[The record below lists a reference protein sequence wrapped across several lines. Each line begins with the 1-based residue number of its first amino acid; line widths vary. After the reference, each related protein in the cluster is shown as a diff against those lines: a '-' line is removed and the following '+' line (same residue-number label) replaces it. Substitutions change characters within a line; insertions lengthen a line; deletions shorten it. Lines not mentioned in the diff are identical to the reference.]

1 MKIYANM
8 HTHSNHS
15 DGGYTP
21 IELAHAAKKE
31 GYGAIVLTDHDNI
44 TGFQEM
50 RLTCESLGLETV
62 LGAEFSS
69 PSKLLPA
76 KPGVKTENNSFH
88 ICGYGFDP
96 DHPGIKAYLLE
107 LGAQKTAQTKEVFDL
122 AVKKGLLSG
131 IEWEEVIA
139 LNPGKIWINGGK
151 VFAAMVAKGL
161 VKPQALSWFVSEVNR
176 PLLPLV
182 FPCKFRQEYEII
194 QLIREAGGLAILAH
208 PHEQLQ
214 YMQALMEMG
223 ICGLEV
229 SHHLLTPEEQTAAI
243 KLALEKGLYI
253 SGGSDHCGQC
263 SGYYERYPTPEAC
276 PKYVPYLSFGTSK
289 EYFDEIKTKQLCR

>member
-8 HTHSNHS
+8 HTHSSHS

-21 IELAHAAKKE
+21 SELAHAAKKE

-44 TGFQEM
+44 TGFPEM
-50 RLTCESLGLETV
+50 RSACEALGLETV
-62 LGAEFSS
+62 LGVEFSS

-96 DHPGIKAYLLE
+96 EHPGIRQYLTE
-107 LGAQKTAQTKEVFDL
+107 LSAQKTAQTKELFDL
-122 AVKKGLLSG
+122 AIQKGLLHG
-131 IEWEEVIA
+131 ITWEEVIA
-139 LNPGKIWINGGK
+139 LNPEKTYINGK
-151 VFAAMVAKGL
+151 QIFAAMQAKGL
-161 VKPQALSWFVSEVNR
+161 VTQKDHLRFVTEVNR

-182 FPCKFRQEYEII
+182 FPCEFRQEYEII

-223 ICGLEV
+223 ICGLEA
-229 SHHLLTPEEQTAAI
+229 SHHLLTPEEQTAAMQ
-243 KLALEKGLYI
+243 LAIEKNLYI

-263 SGYYERYPTPEAC
+263 SGYYERYPTPEEC
-276 PKYVPYLSFGTSK
+276 PKYAPYLSFGTSK

>member
-21 IELAHAAKKE
+21 KELAHAAKEE

-50 RLTCESLGLETV
+50 RSTCEALGLETI

-76 KPGVKTENNSFH
+76 KPGIKTENNSFH

-96 DHPGIKAYLLE
+96 EHPGIKAYLLE
-107 LGAQKTAQTKEVFDL
+107 LGAQKTAQTKEIFDL

-161 VKPQALSWFVSEVNR
+161 VKSNELPWFVSEVNR

-182 FPCKFRQEYEII
+182 FPCEFRQEYEII

-214 YMQALMEMG
+214 YMEALMEMG

-229 SHHLLTPEEQTAAI
+229 SHHLLTPEEQTAAMQ
-243 KLALEKGLYI
+243 LAIEKNLYI

-263 SGYYERYPTPEAC
+263 SGYYERYETPQLARC
-276 PKYVPYLSFGTSK
+276 YAPPLSLGTSK
-289 EYFDEIKTKQLCR
+289 EYFNEIKNKRICR